1 MPGWLEIVLRSSVG
15 IIVVLVGAK
24 LFVRKA
30 IGELSYFEFIVAAAV
45 AIIVGIG
52 SVALSIPAGHVA
64 IALFIWIFIPYIIGS
79 LSVKSKTFRNVIGG
93 KGIPIIKDGKVLEDN
108 IRKGRYTTDELLSKL
123 RTKDVFRVADVEFAV
138 LEPNGAVNVLLKK
151 DYQPLTPKD
160 MQIQVAPIK
169 QPETVIMDGKILD
182 EPLATIGFNRRWL
195 EHELDKIGV
204 AIENVYLGQIDSYGE
219 LTVDVFDDQIEIPEP
234 VEKPLLFAS
243 IKKCQADLE
252 VFSMETE
259 SEQAKKMYQ
268 RCAKDM
274 DDVMK
279 KLKPILR

>member
-1 MPGWLEIVLRSSVG
+1 MPGWLEIVLRSAVG
-15 IIVVLVGAK
+15 LIVVMFGAK

-30 IGELSYFEFIVAAAV
+30 VGDLSYFEFIAAAAV
-45 AIIVGIG
+45 AIIVGVG
-52 SVALSIPAGHVA
+52 SVALAIPPGHVA
-64 IALFIWIFIPYIIGS
+64 IALFIWIFIPYLIGS
-79 LSVKSKTFRNVIGG
+79 LSVKSLRIRNLVGG
-93 KGIPIIKDGKVLEDN
+93 KGVPIIKDGKILEDN
-108 IRKGRYTTDELLSKL
+108 MRKGRYTTDELLTKL
-123 RTKDVFRVADVEFAV
+123 RTKNVFRVADVEFAI

-182 EPLATIGFNRRWL
+182 EPLSTIGFNRRWL

-204 AIENVYLGQIDSYGE
+204 AIENVYLGQVDSYGE

-234 VEKPLLFAS
+234 TEKPLLFAA

-252 VFSMETE
+252 VFSMQTE
-259 SEQAKKMYQ
+259 SEQTKKMYK
-268 RCAKDM
+268 RCANEM
-274 DDVMK
+274 EDVMK
-279 KLKPILR
+279 KLKPLLK